1 MIEEFAKH
9 LTQNYKLHKDQLFL
23 LACSGGVDSVVLAH
37 MMHQLGYTFALAYCN
52 FKLRIP
58 DCDAEAVFVKNLG
71 NRLDKTVF
79 IKEFDTLACAEENKT
94 SIQMAARQ
102 LRYTWFDQLLQEK
115 EYTTLLTAHH
125 ADDQLETLLLNIGR
139 GNGPSGLTGIAA
151 DTHNRLRPLLPFS
164 KSDIITYAKAQHL
177 DWCEDS
183 SNAKNDYL
191 RNAIRNE
198 VLPLWEKHQPQ
209 LRKNLTQTLHYLQ
222 QAQKVLHKEI
232 AHFKERHFK
241 HDKGVFSVDIA
252 AFKKASDPAF
262 FLHHVF
268 YPFGFEHTADLVQ
281 LLSAETGKQLFSK
294 SHRLLKNRNELLLS
308 PMSSA
313 EVKTYPWDG
322 VQALETPIRLISTSQ
337 ETAQSELILDKEKL
351 IFPLLLRKMKEGDYF
366 YPSGMQGKKKLSK
379 FFKDEKY
386 SLLEKENQWLLCSGE
401 DIVWIVGKRPDRR
414 FLKSA
419 DTKQLFCIQTQ

>member
-9 LTQNYKLHKDQLFL
+9 LTQNYKLRKDQLFL
-23 LACSGGVDSVVLAH
+23 LACSGGIDSVVLAH

-71 NRLDKTVF
+71 NNLDKPVF
-79 IKEFDTLACAEENKT
+79 IKEFDTIACAEENKI
-94 SIQMAARQ
+94 SIQMAART

-115 EYTTLLTAHH
+115 KYTTLITAHH
-125 ADDQLETLLLNIGR
+125 ADDQLETLLINIGR
-139 GNGPSGLTGIAA
+139 GNGPSGLTGIPAE
-151 DTHNRLRPLLPFS
+151 THNRLRPLLPFS
-164 KSDIITYAKAQHL
+164 KSNIIAYAKAQHL

-198 VLPLWEKHQPQ
+198 VLPLWEKHQPY

-222 QAQKVLHKEI
+222 QAHKVLQKEI
-232 AHFKERHFK
+232 AYFKERYFK
-241 HDKGVFSVDIA
+241 QDKGVFSVDIS
-252 AFKKASDPAF
+252 AFKNASDSSF

-268 YPFGFEHTADLVQ
+268 YPFGFEHTADLEQ

-308 PMSSA
+308 PISTV

-322 VQALETPIRLISTSQ
+322 VQALENPISLISTTE

-414 FLKSA
+414 FLKTA

>member
-9 LTQNYKLHKDQLFL
+9 LTQNYKLRKDQLFL
-23 LACSGGVDSVVLAH
+23 LACSGGIDSVVLAH

-58 DCDAEAVFVKNLG
+58 YCDAEAVFVKNLG
-71 NRLDKTVF
+71 NHLDKPVF
-79 IKEFDTLACAEENKT
+79 IKEFDTIACAEENKI
-94 SIQMAARQ
+94 SIQMAART

-115 EYTTLLTAHH
+115 KYTTLITAHH
-125 ADDQLETLLLNIGR
+125 ADDQLETLLINIGR
-139 GNGPSGLTGIAA
+139 GNGPSGLTGIPAE
-151 DTHNRLRPLLPFS
+151 THNRLRPLLPFS
-164 KSDIITYAKAQHL
+164 KSDIIAYAKAQHL

-198 VLPLWEKHQPQ
+198 VLPLWEKHQPY

-222 QAQKVLHKEI
+222 QAHKVLQKEI
-232 AHFKERHFK
+232 AYFKERYFK
-241 HDKGVFSVDIA
+241 QDKGVFSVDIS
-252 AFKKASDPAF
+252 AFKNASDSSF

-268 YPFGFEHTADLVQ
+268 YPFGFEHTADLEQ

-308 PMSSA
+308 PISTV

-322 VQALETPIRLISTSQ
+322 VQALENPISLISTTE

-414 FLKSA
+414 FLKTA
-419 DTKQLFCIQTQ
+419 ETKQLFCIQTQ

>member
-9 LTQNYKLHKDQLFL
+9 LTQNYKLRKDQLFL

-58 DCDAEAVFVKNLG
+58 DCDTEAVFVKNLG
-71 NRLDKTVF
+71 NHLDKPVF
-79 IKEFDTLACAEENKT
+79 IKEFDTIACAEENKV
-94 SIQMAARQ
+94 SIQMAARI

-115 EYTTLLTAHH
+115 KYTTLMTAHH
-125 ADDQLETLLLNIGR
+125 AGDQLETLLLNIGR
-139 GNGPSGLTGIAA
+139 GNGPSGLTGIPAE
-151 DTHNRLRPLLPFS
+151 THNRLRPLLPFS
-164 KSDIITYAKAQHL
+164 KSDIIAYAKAQHL

-198 VLPLWEKHQPQ
+198 VLPLWEKHQPH

-222 QAQKVLHKEI
+222 QAHKVLQKEI
-232 AHFKERHFK
+232 AYFKERYFK
-241 HDKGVFSVDIA
+241 QDKGVFSVDIS
-252 AFKKASDPAF
+252 AFKNASDSSF

-268 YPFGFEHTADLVQ
+268 YPFGFEHTADLEQ

-308 PMSSA
+308 PISTV

-322 VQALETPIRLISTSQ
+322 VQALENPISLISTTE

-414 FLKSA
+414 FLKTA

>member
-9 LTQNYKLHKDQLFL
+9 LTQNYKLRKDQLFL
-23 LACSGGVDSVVLAH
+23 LACSGGIDSVVLAH

-58 DCDAEAVFVKNLG
+58 YCDAEAVFVKNLG
-71 NRLDKTVF
+71 NHLDKPVF
-79 IKEFDTLACAEENKT
+79 IKEFDTIACAEENKI
-94 SIQMAARQ
+94 SIQMAART

-115 EYTTLLTAHH
+115 KYTTLITAHH
-125 ADDQLETLLLNIGR
+125 ADDQLETLLINIGR
-139 GNGPSGLTGIAA
+139 GNGPSGLTGIPAE
-151 DTHNRLRPLLPFS
+151 THNRLRPLLPFS
-164 KSDIITYAKAQHL
+164 KSNIIAYAKAQHL

-198 VLPLWEKHQPQ
+198 VLPLWEKHQPH

-222 QAQKVLHKEI
+222 QAHKVLQKEI
-232 AHFKERHFK
+232 AYFKERYFK
-241 HDKGVFSVDIA
+241 QDKGVFSVDIS
-252 AFKKASDPAF
+252 AFKNASDSSF

-268 YPFGFEHTADLVQ
+268 YPFGFEHTADLEQ

-308 PMSSA
+308 PISTV

-322 VQALETPIRLISTSQ
+322 VQALENPISLISTTE

-414 FLKSA
+414 FLKTA

>member
-9 LTQNYKLHKDQLFL
+9 LTQNYKLRKDQLFL
-23 LACSGGVDSVVLAH
+23 LACSGGIDSVVLAH

-58 DCDAEAVFVKNLG
+58 YCDAEAVFVKNLG
-71 NRLDKTVF
+71 NHLDKPVF
-79 IKEFDTLACAEENKT
+79 IKEFDTIACAEENKI
-94 SIQMAARQ
+94 SIQMAART

-115 EYTTLLTAHH
+115 KYTTLITAHH
-125 ADDQLETLLLNIGR
+125 ADDQLETLLINIGR
-139 GNGPSGLTGIAA
+139 GNGPSGLTGIPAE
-151 DTHNRLRPLLPFS
+151 THNRLRPLLPFS
-164 KSDIITYAKAQHL
+164 KSDIIAYAKAQHL

-198 VLPLWEKHQPQ
+198 VLPLWEKHQPY

-222 QAQKVLHKEI
+222 QAHKVLQKEI
-232 AHFKERHFK
+232 AYFKERYFK
-241 HDKGVFSVDIA
+241 QDKGVFSVDIS
-252 AFKKASDPAF
+252 AFKNASDSSF

-268 YPFGFEHTADLVQ
+268 YPFGFEHTADLEQ

-308 PMSSA
+308 PISTV

-322 VQALETPIRLISTSQ
+322 VQALENPISLISTTE

-414 FLKSA
+414 FLKTA

>member
-9 LTQNYKLHKDQLFL
+9 LTQNYKLRKDQLFL
-23 LACSGGVDSVVLAH
+23 LACSGGIDSVVLAH

-58 DCDAEAVFVKNLG
+58 YCDAEAVFVKNLG
-71 NRLDKTVF
+71 NHLDKPVF
-79 IKEFDTLACAEENKT
+79 IKEFDTIACAEENKI
-94 SIQMAARQ
+94 SIQMAART

-115 EYTTLLTAHH
+115 KYTTLITAHH
-125 ADDQLETLLLNIGR
+125 ADDQLETLLINIGR
-139 GNGPSGLTGIAA
+139 GNGPSGLTGIPAE
-151 DTHNRLRPLLPFS
+151 THNRLRPLLPFS
-164 KSDIITYAKAQHL
+164 KSNIIAYAKAQHL

-222 QAQKVLHKEI
+222 QAHKVLQKEI
-232 AHFKERHFK
+232 AYFKERYFK
-241 HDKGVFSVDIA
+241 QDKGVFSVDIS
-252 AFKKASDPAF
+252 AFKNASDSSF

-268 YPFGFEHTADLVQ
+268 YPFGFEHTADLEQ

-308 PMSSA
+308 PISTV

-322 VQALETPIRLISTSQ
+322 VQALENPISLISTTE

-414 FLKSA
+414 FLKTA